1 MKETIDRRRLLA
13 RSALIAP
20 AAGLASLMGAAEP
33 ANADEAKGLLDH
45 PIVGTWHVD
54 ITFPGPNP
62 PEKGLFL
69 FTNTG
74 LVMCTNTRVRDLG
87 LGKWQAV
94 SYSRINFTFRHH
106 MFMPDGS
113 WIGTLDVAH
122 SGSVTQKNFSSSG
135 TGTMYDTGGNQS
147 EVVTSQAAGVRF

>member
-1 MKETIDRRRLLA
+1 MKETIDRRRLLTG
-13 RSALIAP
+13 SALLAP
-20 AAGLASLMGAAEP
+20 AAGLAALINGDA
-33 ANADEAKGLLDH
+33 ANAESAGKLDGH

-74 LVMCTNTRVRDLG
+74 LVICTNTRIRDLG
-87 LGKWQAV
+87 LGRWRALGK
-94 SYSRINFTFRHH
+94 SRFDFTFRHH
-106 MFMPDGS
+106 MFLPDGS

-122 SGSVTQKNFSSSG
+122 SVTVTRDTFTSSG
-135 TGTMYDTGGNQS
+135 TGTVYDTEGNLT
-147 EVVTSQAAGVRF
+147 ETVTSQTSAVRF